1 MDNNTLVS
9 HSDLVNASKTFNL
22 GFHLEF
28 TGVGDSIKL
37 SNHYH
42 PWSLMGHE
50 ANIVYNT
57 IIKNNLRFGYEI
69 ATAFGISSAVIG
81 QALKQTNGKLV
92 TLDAYV
98 EEIFNHCEGYDI
110 NTKKINPD
118 ADGRRMANKLY
129 EFLDIQN
136 NVISEVGWSPDDVS
150 AIIEKHFYD
159 TKLDFA
165 FIDGGH
171 TQPQID
177 ADVKSIIPYLKHDAI
192 MMFHDHVLA
201 ASSTWDFLREN
212 GFTNFVNFNTGFSLA
227 MFSRGNVSI

>member
-1 MDNNTLVS
+1 MEKENLVS
-9 HSDLVNASKTFNL
+9 YVDLVNASRTFNL

-28 TGVGDSIKL
+28 AGQGDSIKL

-42 PWSLMGHE
+42 PWSLMGNE
-50 ANIVYNT
+50 ASIVYQT

-81 QALKQTNGKLV
+81 QALKITNGKLV

-98 EEIFNHCEGYDI
+98 EEIFNNCEAYDI
-110 NTKKINPD
+110 NTRKVNPD

-129 EFLDIQN
+129 EFLGIQDY
-136 NVISEVGWSPDDVS
+136 VVSEIGWSPDVVS
-150 AIIEKHFYD
+150 SVIERNFPD

-177 ADVKSIIPYLKHDAI
+177 ADVRSIIPYLKEDTLLI
-192 MMFHDHVLA
+192 FHDHILV
-201 ASSTWDFLREN
+201 SSLTWDFLRQN
-212 GFTNFVNFNTGFSLA
+212 GFTNFVNFNTQFSLA
-227 MFSRGNVSI
+227 MLYRGNITI